1 MYKEAKLEK
10 DYDVLM
16 EKKQRKN
23 YGCFYTPEY
32 IIDYIIKNAFNNI
45 DVVKNPFVKVL
56 DPSCGVGY
64 FFIKVLEFLIYEF
77 SKNISTLA
85 KIYAEEEYVING
97 ERKIKGRDYWKVEN
111 LTYHIITNCI
121 YGADI
126 DFNAV
131 ELCKE
136 NIKSKY
142 GNSSEFNLNIV
153 CCDSLIKWEEQNKC
167 KTKKYDLLIE
177 FWNKKYD
184 YIIGNP
190 PWVSLNRKHKQD
202 KDEQLISYYMKQ
214 YKGNIYL
221 PNLYEYFI
229 KRSLELLKI
238 GGRIGFVVPD
248 RFAKNLQYKSFRE
261 MIILNYNI
269 KNLAFEIKFPN
280 INTDTMIFI
289 LEKVHN
295 KNNKINLEV
304 YKKRNYSIYQSQY
317 LENENFEFS
326 YDSNSFNRDIKN
338 KIEKNSK
345 FLGDI
350 STTFTGFIGN
360 TKEIKK
366 YRVNNKQINIL
377 KGQNITNFRI
387 LNKCYYEFE
396 KQNIKGGTKD
406 IKKLACSP
414 KIIVRKTGSKIIA
427 ALDKEGIIIE
437 QSLYGIINLESKF
450 SYKYVLGVLNSKLI
464 HWYYLNF
471 LITNLNSTPQI
482 KKYSLNQ
489 IPIKFCDAESQS
501 KIEKLVDKINNQY
514 NLYEKIQDELD
525 KEIFELYG
533 IEDKYRNEILALR

>member
-1 MYKEAKLEK
+1 MYKDAKLEK

-16 EKKQRKN
+16 EKSRRKN
-23 YGCFYTPEY
+23 YGCFYTPDY
-32 IIDYIIKNAFNNI
+32 IIDYIIKNTLNNI
-45 DVVKNPFVKVL
+45 DVVENPFVKVL

-64 FFIKVLEFLIYEF
+64 FLIKVLEFLIYEF
-77 SKNISTLA
+77 NKNIYALA
-85 KIYAEEEYVING
+85 EMYAENEYVING
-97 ERKIKGRDYWKVEN
+97 KGKLKGRDYWKVEN

-142 GNSSEFNLNIV
+142 GNRSEFILNIV
-153 CCDSLIKWEEQNKC
+153 CCDSLIKWEEQNNS
-167 KTKKYDLLIE
+167 KTKEYDLLFQ
-177 FWNKKYD
+177 FWNEKYD

-202 KDEQLISYYMKQ
+202 KNAQLISYYIKQ

-229 KRSLELLKI
+229 KRSLELLKS
-238 GGRIGFVVPD
+238 GGKIGFVLPD

-261 MIILNYNI
+261 IIILNYNI
-269 KNLAFEIKFPN
+269 KNLAFETKFPN

-289 LEKVHN
+289 VEKIYN
-295 KNNKINLEV
+295 KNNKINLDV
-304 YKKRNYSIYQSQY
+304 YRKRNYSIYQRQY
-317 LENENFEFS
+317 LENENFEFL
-326 YDSNSFNRDIKN
+326 YDGNSFNRDIKN
-338 KIEKNSK
+338 KIEENSK
-345 FLGDI
+345 FLGEI

-360 TKEIKK
+360 TKEIKRH
-366 YRVNNKQINIL
+366 RVNNKQINIL
-377 KGQNITNFRI
+377 KGENITNFRI

-406 IKKLACSP
+406 IKKLTYSP
-414 KIIVRKTGSKIIA
+414 KIIVRKTGNKIIA
-427 ALDKEGIIIE
+427 ALDKDGLIIE
-437 QSLYGIINLESKF
+437 QSLYGIINLNPKF
-450 SYKYVLGVLNSKLI
+450 SYKYILGILNSKLM

-489 IPIKFCDAESQS
+489 IPIKFCEAERQD
-501 KIEKLVDKINNQY
+501 KIEKLVDKISKQY
-514 NLYEKIQDELD
+514 NLYEKIQEELD
-525 KEIFELYG
+525 KEIFDLYD
-533 IEDKYRNEILALR
+533 IEDKYKNEILALK